1 MINKK
6 VSNYITVSAIGLHL
20 ISGIIAGLLLGYLF
34 DNIFHTHYK
43 LTIVFLFLGILTGFY
58 NMYKDAVRYIKEEE
72 KETKSNRNG

>member
-34 DNIFHTHYK
+34 DNIFNTHYK

-58 NMYKDAVRYIKEEE
+58 NMYKDAIRYIKEEE
-72 KETKSNRNG
+72 KESKSNRNS

>member
-34 DNIFHTHYK
+34 DNIFNTHYK

-72 KETKSNRNG
+72 KESKSNRNS